1 MDTSEAVERCLG
13 ADNLAGLVQGEGG
26 LKSGHLKSGESGL
39 TGFCP
44 SNRFLPSNRLD
55 HFKIYIRI
63 MYKVKKV

>member
-26 LKSGHLKSGESGL
+26 LKSGHLKSG
-39 TGFCP
+39 
-44 SNRFLPSNRLD
+44 FLPSNRLD

-63 MYKVKKV
+63 ILMTGPVKKV